1 MKIDYTEVIDELVN
15 TPVGDI
21 FEMDFSP
28 SFGKKET
35 MKFKRIK

>member
-1 MKIDYTEVIDELVN
+1 MKVAEVIEELVN

-21 FEMDFSP
+21 LKFEINV

-35 MKFKRIK
+35 MKFKRIE